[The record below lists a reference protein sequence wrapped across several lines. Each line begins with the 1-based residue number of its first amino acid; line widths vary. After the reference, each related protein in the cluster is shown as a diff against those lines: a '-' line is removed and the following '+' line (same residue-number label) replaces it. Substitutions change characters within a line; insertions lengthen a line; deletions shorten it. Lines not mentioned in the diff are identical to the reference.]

1 MSEGIAQLIPLIL
14 IFIIFYFFL
23 IRPQQKKVKEHKIM
37 VENLKRGDKVITSGG
52 IIGEIERIIDQI
64 ISEHPDQVSAYKGG
78 KDKLFGF
85 FVGQIMKATQG
96 KANPASANKILKDKI
111 DN

>member
-1 MSEGIAQLIPLIL
+1 MGSMDGYLQALSLVAILIL
-14 IFIIFYFFL
+14 APMTIHLIIH
-23 IRPQQKKVKEHKIM
+23 KEENTVFVF
-37 VENLKRGDKVITSGG
+37 VETEIEDDDD
-52 IIGEIERIIDQI
+52 EIERIIDQI

-96 KANPASANKILKDKI
+96 KANPASANKILKDKL